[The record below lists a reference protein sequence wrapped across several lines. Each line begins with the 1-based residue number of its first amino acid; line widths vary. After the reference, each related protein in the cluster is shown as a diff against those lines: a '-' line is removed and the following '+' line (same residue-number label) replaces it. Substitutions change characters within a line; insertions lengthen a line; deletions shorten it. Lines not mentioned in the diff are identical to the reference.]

1 MADKQTSPEQSQNT
15 SEVTPAAMRDLLALV
30 STHRRSMT
38 AALVLLLV
46 SALLSLAQPVLAGRV
61 IDTVAD
67 SGTIRPLLLLLGAV
81 FVVDAV
87 IQGIGQFVLL
97 RLGETVVRDLRTQML
112 SRLIRI
118 RISVLAE
125 HRLGDL
131 LARVSTDTVA
141 LRGAVSQSLVHLI
154 SGGLTAVAAVV
165 LMIIVSPALFLLV
178 LITFV
183 VAGSAFALVSSR
195 IQSASQLAQ
204 EHTGRMTAE
213 LERAL
218 GAAKTVKMSRAQNR
232 EIATLAG
239 SADDIYREGVRGAR
253 LIATVTPVINLAL
266 TGSFLLVLLFGG
278 IWVTNGKITLGS
290 LTTMLLL
297 ALYLVVPVG
306 DVFNALSELKVGMGA
321 LGRINQTLNL
331 PVEDDQETATVADAP
346 APAATTTNGPVHAH
360 TSQPVPAVEFRSVG
374 FSYRDDTPV
383 LRDVSVTIS
392 RQSYTALVGRSGAG
406 KSTMFSLLC
415 GFHPPTSGQILIDGV
430 DITTIALDGLRTKIA
445 LMEQDAPILHG
456 TLRDNL
462 LYAHPDA
469 TDAAIADVLEHAGI
483 APIAERSPAGLDTP
497 VGDRGISLSGGE
509 RQRLA
514 FGRAV
519 LSHPTI
525 VLLDE
530 PTAML
535 DTATETILAR
545 QIRELSRT
553 AAVLVI
559 AHRPS
564 TIEAADS
571 VVMLDDGAIAAAGH
585 HTQLLRESPE
595 YRALLGHTTTDV
607 RNTLSE

>member
-1 MADKQTSPEQSQNT
+1 
-15 SEVTPAAMRDLLALV
+15 MRDLLALV
-30 STHRRSMT
+30 STHRRPMT

-46 SALLSLAQPVLAGRV
+46 SALLSLTQPVLAGRV

-97 RLGETVVRDLRTQML
+97 RLGETVVRDLRTRML

-183 VAGSAFALVSSR
+183 VAGSALALVSSR
-195 IQSASQLAQ
+195 IQGASQLAQ

-278 IWVTNGKITLGS
+278 IWVTNGTITLGS

-306 DVFNALSELKVGMGA
+306 DVFNALAELKVGMGA

-346 APAATTTNGPVHAH
+346 AATTTNGPVHAH
-360 TSQPVPAVEFRSVG
+360 TSQPVPAIEFRSVG
-374 FSYRDDTPV
+374 FSYRDNTPV
-383 LRDVSVTIS
+383 LRDVSVTMP

-469 TDAAIADVLEHAGI
+469 TDEQIADVLEHAGI
-483 APIAERSPAGLDTP
+483 APIAERSSAGLDTP

-519 LSHPTI
+519 LSHPAI

-545 QIRELSRT
+545 QIRELSRA

-571 VVMLDDGAIAAAGH
+571 VLMLDDGAIAAAGH

-595 YRALLGHTTTDV
+595 YRALLGHTNTDG
-607 RNTLSE
+607 RKTLSE